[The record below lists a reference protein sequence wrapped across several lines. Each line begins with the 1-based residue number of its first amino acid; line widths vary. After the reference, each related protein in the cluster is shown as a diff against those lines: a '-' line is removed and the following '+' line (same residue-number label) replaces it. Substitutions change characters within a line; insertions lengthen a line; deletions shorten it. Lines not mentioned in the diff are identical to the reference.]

1 MKSIIKPFSTIKK
14 PHGYTQISVHLR
26 WDDKMTSSPIMG
38 ALPYQSQ
45 ICITGP
51 SPPVILPAALSPAH
65 QGRRESEK

>member
-14 PHGYTQISVHLR
+14 PNGYTQIRVHLR
-26 WDDKMTSSPIMG
+26 WDDKMTSSPITG

-45 ICITGP
+45 ICIMGP
-51 SPPVILPAALSPAH
+51 SPPIIALSLAH